1 GHEALLSCWPR
12 LRELIDRDREF
23 LAWRKRSAE
32 TVRRWA
38 ETRDRSL
45 LWRGS
50 VLLEARERRKKF
62 DANLTADERQFID
75 ASLTAAR
82 RGVIVRRS
90 AAVAVAVLAVFAT
103 WMWWRSERQAE
114 RLVETS
120 RRLELQSI
128 GWRLAQVQRSL

>member
-1 GHEALLSCWPR
+1 
-12 LRELIDRDREF
+12 EF

-45 LWRGS
+45 LWRGR
-50 VLLEARERRKKF
+50 VLLEARDWRMAR
-62 DANLTADERQFID
+62 DADLTADERRFID
-75 ASLTAAR
+75 ASLRAAR
-82 RGVIVRRS
+82 RGVILRRT
-90 AAVAVAVLAVFAT
+90 AAVAVAALAAFAT

-114 RLVETS
+114 RLEETS

-128 GWRLAQVQRSL
+128 GWRLEQVQRSLYPEYPTFSEHAR